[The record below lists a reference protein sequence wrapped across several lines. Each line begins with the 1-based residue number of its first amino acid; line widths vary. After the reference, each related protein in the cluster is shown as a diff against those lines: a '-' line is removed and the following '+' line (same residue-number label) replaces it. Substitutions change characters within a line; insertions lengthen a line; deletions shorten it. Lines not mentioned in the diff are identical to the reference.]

1 MEIRNIEF
9 RNTSVEERVIS
20 GMAIVFNQISNELWD
35 SQKKRSFREVILPT
49 AVTQEVLDNSDIIF
63 NINHKRDNMVARRYH
78 GKGSL
83 QVELRDDGVA
93 FSFKVPN
100 TQLGNDLLEMIER
113 GEVFDCSFA
122 FIDSGAT
129 WDFSGDIPLRTV
141 TNITQLFDFSAV
153 WNGAYSQT
161 EISARSI
168 EEAEEASKAEPAT
181 EEVPSNEVSEEPVIN
196 TIEQTEVPQE
206 ENREVDES
214 YKEELE
220 AYKKIIESL

>member
-9 RNTSVEERVIS
+9 RNTSTEERTIS

-49 AVTQEVLDNSDIIF
+49 AVTQDVLDNSDILF
-63 NINHKRDNMVARRYH
+63 VINHKRDNMVARRYH

-83 QVELRDDGVA
+83 QVELREDGVA

-129 WDFSGDIPLRTV
+129 WDFTGDIPLRTV

-153 WNGAYSQT
+153 YNGAYSQT

-168 EEAEEASKAEPAT
+168 DEAEEASKPV
-181 EEVPSNEVSEEPVIN
+181 EEA
-196 TIEQTEVPQE
+196 PQE
-206 ENREVDES
+206 EKAPEITINKTEETIEEPKNEVDES
-214 YKEELE
+214 YIEDLNH
-220 AYKKIIESL
+220 YKKIIEEL

>member
-9 RNTSVEERVIS
+9 RNTSVEDRVIS

-35 SQKKRSFREVILPT
+35 SEKRRTFREVILPT
-49 AVTQEVLDNSDIIF
+49 AITQEVLDSSDIIF

-83 QVELRDDGVA
+83 QVELREDGVA

-100 TQLGNDLLEMIER
+100 TQLGNDLLEMILR

-122 FIDSGAT
+122 FTDSGAT

-141 TNITQLFDFSAV
+141 TNITQLFDLSAV
-153 WNGAYSQT
+153 YVGAYSQT

-168 EEAEEASKAEPAT
+168 EEAEAEAKAEIKV
-181 EEVPSNEVSEEPVIN
+181 EEVTQDEVSEESKIN
-196 TIEQTEVPQE
+196 TIENVSE
-206 ENREVDES
+206 ETKDTS
-214 YKEELE
+214 YMEELE
-220 AYKKIIESL
+220 SYKKIIESL

>member
-1 MEIRNIEF
+1 
-9 RNTSVEERVIS
+9 
-20 GMAIVFNQISNELWD
+20 
-35 SQKKRSFREVILPT
+35 
-49 AVTQEVLDNSDIIF
+49 
-63 NINHKRDNMVARRYH
+63 MVARRYH

-196 TIEQTEVPQE
+196 TIEEPKE
-206 ENREVDES
+206 ESRDDSYLEELNH
-214 YKEELE
+214 YKE
-220 AYKKIIESL
+220 IVNSL

>member
-9 RNTSVEERVIS
+9 RNTSSEDRVIS

-35 SQKKRSFREVILPT
+35 AQKKRSFREVILPT

-63 NINHKRDNMVARRYH
+63 NVNHKRDNMVARRYH

-168 EEAEEASKAEPAT
+168 EEAEEASKEESVN
-181 EEVPSNEVSEEPVIN
+181 EEVPQNEVSEEPVIN
-196 TIEQTEVPQE
+196 TIEEVQE
-206 ENREVDES
+206 EARDNSYLEELNH
-214 YKEELE
+214 YKE
-220 AYKKIIESL
+220 IVNSL

>member
-20 GMAIVFNQISNELWD
+20 GMAIVFNQVSNELWD
-35 SQKKRSFREVILPT
+35 SEKRRTFREVILPT
-49 AVTQEVLDNSDIIF
+49 AITQEVLDNSDIIF

-83 QVELRDDGVA
+83 SVELREDGVA

-100 TQLGNDLLEMIER
+100 TQLGNDLLEMIMR

-122 FIDSGAT
+122 FTDSGAT

-141 TNITQLFDFSAV
+141 TNITQLFDMSAV
-153 WNGAYSQT
+153 YTGAYSQT

-168 EEAEEASKAEPAT
+168 EEAEEASKAEPT
-181 EEVPSNEVSEEPVIN
+181 NV
-196 TIEQTEVPQE
+196 EVPQE
-206 ENREVDES
+206 EVSNETEINTTEEVPVDES
-214 YKEELE
+214 YKEELNN
-220 AYKKIIESL
+220 YKKIIDEL

>member
-9 RNTSVEERVIS
+9 RSSSIEERVIT

-35 SQKKRSFREVILPT
+35 SEKKRSFREVILPT
-49 AVTQEVLDNSDIIF
+49 AISQDVLDSSDIIF

-83 QVELRDDGVA
+83 NVELREDGVA

-113 GEVFDCSFA
+113 GEIFDCSFA

-141 TNITQLFDFSAV
+141 THITQLFDFSAV
-153 WNGAYSQT
+153 YNGAYSQT
-161 EISARSI
+161 DISARSI
-168 EEAEEASKAEPAT
+168 DEAEAEAKAET
-181 EEVPSNEVSEEPVIN
+181 TVEEVTQDEVSEESKIN
-196 TIEQTEVPQE
+196 TLE
-206 ENREVDES
+206 ETPEATKDTSYMEELNR
-214 YKEELE
+214 YKE
-220 AYKKIIESL
+220 IIQSL

>member
-9 RNTSVEERVIS
+9 RSSSIEERVIS

-35 SQKKRSFREVILPT
+35 SEKRRTFREVILPS
-49 AVTQEVLDNSDIIF
+49 AVTQEVLDSSDIIF

-83 QVELRDDGVA
+83 EVELREDGVA

-113 GEVFDCSFA
+113 GEIFDCSFA
-122 FIDSGAT
+122 FVDTGAT

-141 TNITQLFDFSAV
+141 NHITQLFDFSAV
-153 WNGAYSQT
+153 YNGAYSQT
-161 EISARSI
+161 DISARSI
-168 EEAEEASKAEPAT
+168 DEAEEASKAEPAN
-181 EEVPSNEVSEEPVIN
+181 EEVPQEEVSPEPVIN
-196 TIEQTEVPQE
+196 TIEEPQE
-206 ENREVDES
+206 ESRDNS
-214 YKEELE
+214 YLEELE